1 MLHEKAAEAYEAKMA
16 NIPSRVV
23 LRTAA
28 NPTNKESGD
37 VYIKATYGPENIIP
51 GTLREYGVDYKGKT
65 TACYFESLD
74 GLVGVVGE
82 DHETLVTVAHRIAND
97 KAYRDSL
104 STEFVYRLSI
114 DWVQAR
120 VANAATTPQKFM
132 EFIDSAALKAVKRH
146 EVWLPIPI
154 VTIPK
159 PFRIGWVTFRRVT
172 EAMMNDYAK
181 TYSETD
187 PDAKFAFNRLRSR
200 IQGITA
206 ACVAVNAEPIRGKE
220 IAYQKAE
227 DAICILRLACPSMVN
242 PHEWAPLDPSFF
254 DRPTQMA
261 LQVQNMKIVG
271 QTRSA
276 YPQMLHQWLVNSDE
290 VDSNLKGIWACGHN
304 LIISKRNE
312 FQNILLGAAIHLSK
326 SILKPDLAE
335 RLLYVVTALEAIF
348 VKDSTENI
356 VQNLRERMAILSG
369 PGKDERLRKR
379 DMIPKIYQLRSDFVH
394 RGIGLNDISLLEDFF
409 FEALTTLQFLLHNYK
424 KWRTKADFLKCL
436 DDYKFAAPEFD
447 TEGMPDV

>member
-1 MLHEKAAEAYEAKMA
+1 MLHEKAAEAYDAKMA

-23 LRTAA
+23 LRTAP
-28 NPTNKESGD
+28 NPTNMEGGD
-37 VYIKATYGPENIIP
+37 VYTKTTYGPQNIIP
-51 GTLREYGVDYKGKT
+51 GTLREYAVDHKGKN
-65 TACYFESLD
+65 TACYFDSPD

-82 DHETLVTVAHRIAND
+82 DHETLVSVAQRISNE
-97 KAYRDSL
+97 KVYRDFL
-104 STEFVYRLSI
+104 STEFVYRVSI

-120 VANAATTPQKFM
+120 VVNAANTPQKFT
-132 EFIDSAALKAVKRH
+132 EFIDVAASNAIKSH

-154 VTIPK
+154 ITIPK
-159 PFRIGWVTFRRVT
+159 PFRIGWVTFRRIT
-172 EAMMNDYAK
+172 KPMMDDYEK
-181 TYSETD
+181 TYPETS
-187 PDAKFAFNRLRSR
+187 PDAKIAFNRLRSR

-227 DAICILRLACPSMVN
+227 DALGILRLACPSLVN
-242 PHEWAPLDPSFF
+242 PYEWAPLDPSFF

-261 LQVQNMKIVG
+261 LRVQNMRIVG

-276 YPQMLHQWLVNSDE
+276 HPRMLHQWLLSSDE
-290 VDSNLKGIWACGHN
+290 VDRNLKGVWACGHN
-304 LIISKRNE
+304 LIIANRNE
-312 FQNILLGAAIHLSK
+312 FQNILLGALIHLSK

-348 VKDSTENI
+348 VRDSTENI
-356 VQNLRERMAILSG
+356 VQNLRERIAILSG

-394 RGIGLNDISLLEDFF
+394 RGIALNDISLLEDFF

-424 KWRTKADFLKCL
+424 KWCTKTDFLRSV
-436 DDYKFAAPEFD
+436 DDHKFAAAEFD
-447 TEGMPDV
+447 TAGMPDV